1 LLKFFPKGDNFIML
15 VPPKILSIS
24 FAALMLVAGSSLAA
38 DSSGSGATA
47 NVLHVQLDG
56 FRNNNGKAHCTL
68 FNDPEAFPRNE
79 KKALKEAETPTIK
92 NAYAVV
98 DFTGIAPGK
107 YALVCYHDENSN
119 GKFDMSALGLPEEGY
134 AFSNNVKPKLSA
146 PDFDECAFDYKGGE
160 QAISM
165 TMLY

>member
-1 LLKFFPKGDNFIML
+1 ML
-15 VPPKILSIS
+15 VPPKILSVS
-24 FAALMLVAGSSLAA
+24 LAALMFVTGSSFAA
-38 DSSGSGATA
+38 DSSSSEATK

-56 FRNNNGKAHCTL
+56 FLNNEGKAHCTL
-68 FNDPEAFPRNE
+68 YNDPQAFPRND
-79 KKALKEAETPTIK
+79 KKAVKEAETSTIK

-134 AFSNNVKPKLSA
+134 AFSNNVKPRLSA

-160 QAISM
+160 Q
-165 TMLY
+165 